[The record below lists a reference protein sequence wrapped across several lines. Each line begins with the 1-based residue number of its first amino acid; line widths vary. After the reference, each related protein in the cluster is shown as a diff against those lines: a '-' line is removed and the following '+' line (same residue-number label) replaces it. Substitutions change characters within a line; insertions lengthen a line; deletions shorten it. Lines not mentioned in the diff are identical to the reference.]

1 MKHVSQPLLG
11 DALALISAL
20 SYALYVIL
28 LKVRIKNENRID
40 MQLFFGFVGLFN
52 ILGCWPLGFIL
63 HWTGVEVFE
72 PPTKAAE
79 WYAIIINVRP
89 EILPSIILM
98 GEFLVVD
105 GHHLVK

>member
-1 MKHVSQPLLG
+1 V
-11 DALALISAL
+11 
-20 SYALYVIL
+20 VL

-72 PPTKAAE
+72 LPTKAIE
-79 WYAIIINVRP
+79 WYAIIINVRSA
-89 EILPSIILM
+89 ILPSIVLTD
-98 GEFLVVD
+98 ETLVVD